1 MKLDRIDFEMRSQS
15 QDVSKLIAR
24 CVAVSYSANTEAN
37 NFRYRWQFR
46 LIRQCVDRLS
56 KIIRMFY
63 LRYEVGDLPANLSE
77 SIT

>member
-1 MKLDRIDFEMRSQS
+1 MKFDRIDFEMRSQS

-37 NFRYRWQFR
+37 DFRYRWQFR
-46 LIRQCVDRLS
+46 LIGQCVDGLS
-56 KIIRMFY
+56 KIIRNFY
-63 LRYEVGDLPANLSE
+63 RGCEVGDLPANLSE